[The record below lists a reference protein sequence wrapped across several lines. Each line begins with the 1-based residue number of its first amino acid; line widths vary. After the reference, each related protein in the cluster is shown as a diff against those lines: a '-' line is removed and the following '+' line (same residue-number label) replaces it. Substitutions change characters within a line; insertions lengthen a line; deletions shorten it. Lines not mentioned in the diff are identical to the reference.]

1 MNAYPLKKRDFYLNS
16 NKFEYRKIQTI
27 SKFKSSW
34 KISFHPQCPL
44 LIKLGLFMFNILY
57 KS

>member
-16 NKFEYRKIQTI
+16 NKFEYRKDKTI
-27 SKFKSSW
+27 SEFKSSW
-34 KISFHPQCPL
+34 KIYFHCQCPL
-44 LIKLGLFMFNILY
+44 RIKLGICMFSILY